1 MKNTLVPLAGIGSS
15 EDRQSNIMALLDLYG
30 PSYFVDAVRV
40 CQFEQTHNRLDA
52 SHGDDDFFWDCVKGR
67 LEIHPLRK

>member
-1 MKNTLVPLAGIGSS
+1 MKNTLAPLAGIGSS

-30 PSYFVDAVRV
+30 ASYFVDAVRV

-52 SHGDDDFFWDCVKGR
+52 SHGDDDFFWDCVKER